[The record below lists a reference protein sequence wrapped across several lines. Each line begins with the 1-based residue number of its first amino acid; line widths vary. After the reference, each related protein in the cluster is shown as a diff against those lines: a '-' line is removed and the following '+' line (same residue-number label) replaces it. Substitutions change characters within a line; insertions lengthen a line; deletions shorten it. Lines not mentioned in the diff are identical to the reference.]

1 MKRHYEGI
9 GMTSRR
15 TRLRLIERLRREGI
29 KNEAVLAAMLDVP
42 RHIFMDEALASRAY
56 ENIALPIG
64 YGQTISQPYIVARM
78 TEALLAGGRLSKVLE
93 IGTGSG
99 YQAAI
104 LAKLVERVY
113 TVERITALFKEA
125 KLRFQELGLDNIE
138 IQNSDG
144 YEGWREESP
153 FDGIIATAAPFEVP
167 QELLEQLADGGRLI
181 IPVGDRYRQVLKLIT
196 RNGDKFKEEQ
206 LELVSFVPMV
216 HGGH

>member
-1 MKRHYEGI
+1 
-9 GMTSRR
+9 MTSRR
-15 TRLRLIERLRREGI
+15 TRLRLIDHLRAEGL
-29 KNEAVLAAMLDVP
+29 KNEAVLAAMLNMP

-56 ENIALPIG
+56 ENTALPIG

-78 TEALLAGGRLSKVLE
+78 TEALLSGGPLNNILE

-104 LAKLVERVY
+104 LAQLVKVVY
-113 TVERITALFKEA
+113 TVERITPLYSEA
-125 KLRFQELGLDNIE
+125 KARFQELGLQNIR

-144 YEGWREESP
+144 YDGWQEKAP

-167 QELLEQLADGGRLI
+167 KILLDQLADGGRLV
-181 IPVGDRYRQVLKLIT
+181 IPVGDRYRQVLKLVT
-196 RNGDKFKEEQ
+196 RQGDQFKEEQ
-206 LELVSFVPMV
+206 LEMVSFVPMV